1 VICSLRTLV
10 ALSLLVSLGGCQT
23 IGGWFSGDGD
33 ELEPAELVEIQQT
46 VPVNRLWSVN
56 TGDGGNRSRPQ
67 LRPVAHDGLIW
78 TADHRG
84 RITAVDAESG
94 RVEREIEIDLPVSSG
109 PTVTDELI
117 LVGTFDGEVVLIERA
132 SGNIRWRAGLSSEVL
147 ARPVLHDG
155 VVVARSIDGRVF
167 GLEDSDGTRLWVYDR
182 SVPLLSLRGNSDPLP
197 RAGQVYIGYDD
208 GRVVALRVADGSLLW
223 DQEVST
229 PEGRTE
235 LDRLADVDGPMLA
248 VGTELYA
255 VTYGGRAAGLALESG
270 RILWTKEVASASGLS
285 LYRTQ
290 LAMTDR
296 DDNIWV
302 VDRRN
307 GTTLWRDDR
316 LLRRG
321 LTRPVFFGG
330 LLAVADFEGYLH
342 FFDAESGDMVARSRG
357 SKNAPAGAPLVVG
370 NTLYLLDE
378 DGNLSAWQ
386 AAGSN

>member
-1 VICSLRTLV
+1 MIRSLRTLI

-33 ELEPAELVEIQQT
+33 ELKPAELVEIQQT

-84 RITAVDAESG
+84 RITAVNADSG

-147 ARPVLHDG
+147 ARPVHHDG

-167 GLEDSDGTRLWVYDR
+167 GLRDSDGTRLWVYDR
-182 SVPLLSLRGNSDPLP
+182 SVPLLTLRGNSDPLP

-248 VGTELYA
+248 VGTEVYA

-307 GTTLWRDDR
+307 GATLWRDDR

-330 LLAVADFEGYLH
+330 LLVVADFEGYLH
-342 FFDAESGDMVARSRG
+342 FFDAESGNMVARSRG
-357 SKNAPAGAPLVVG
+357 SKNAPAAAPLVVG

>member
-1 VICSLRTLV
+1 VIRSLRTLV

-84 RITAVDAESG
+84 RITAVNADSG
-94 RVEREIEIDLPVSSG
+94 RVEREHEIDLPVSSG

-132 SGNIRWRAGLSSEVL
+132 SGNIRWRAALSSEVL
-147 ARPVLHDG
+147 ARPVHHDG
-155 VVVARSIDGRVF
+155 IVVARSIDGRVF
-167 GLEDSDGTRLWVYDR
+167 GLDESDGTRLWVYDR
-182 SVPLLSLRGNSDPLP
+182 SVPLLTLRGNSDPLP

-208 GRVVALRVADGSLLW
+208 GRVVALRVADGSLIW
-223 DQEVST
+223 DQEVSA

-255 VTYGGRAAGLALESG
+255 VTYGGRSAGLALESG

-342 FFDAESGDMVARSRG
+342 FFDAESGNMVARSRG
-357 SKNAPAGAPLVVG
+357 SKNAPAAAPLVVG
-370 NTLYLLDE
+370 NTLYLLDD

-386 AAGSN
+386 AAGSS